1 MARSRLS
8 SRAYC
13 ATASR
18 PPTLPR
24 LPVPDLHQ
32 TLSKYLRSL
41 VPLLQEDEARGG
53 TPWRSALQ
61 ERQRWA
67 DEFEKDL
74 GAKCQ
79 ERLHGKSLDRSSPR
93 NWLDDK
99 IWLKKAYHE
108 WRAPLLIHSNWW
120 LAFFNDDRIPENAIR
135 EPASSNLV
143 EITPW
148 QVRRAAWLTFRH
160 LEFRDNIAQQEIHP
174 DTTRTGL
181 WIHETAGKVFN
192 TCRIPQPHCD
202 SLSPQP
208 LPNVPNARKILVM
221 VNDWIYAV
229 EVYDENRKLH
239 SVDDIE
245 QRLRS
250 VVQDATR
257 RKQVG
262 EKVVPVGILS
272 SDHRDRWTENLKYLL
287 SLSTKNQATLKVIQ
301 QSILAVS
308 LDSHTLGLHP
318 RDNVHTS
325 PTPPTMNSPAEID
338 CHLRNIRS
346 SINARNR
353 WFDKGYTIIVETN
366 TRAGSMGEHS
376 PVDALVPSI
385 VADYAVSQS
394 IVPEAFSLPE
404 PPSFF
409 SDRGLDITEWER
421 LDWVTD
427 ERIKAECIVAESR
440 ARVLIAD
447 SDDSVL
453 WFSDYGADWI
463 KSIAGLA
470 PDAYVQM
477 ALQLVWYKTRGSFTA
492 TYETALT
499 RAFDK
504 ARTETIRTLSEDSR
518 AWVLSMTDTSATTA
532 MRLALLRRAIQTHT
546 RLSREAA
553 TGRGIDRHLLGLRLM
568 MRPDDGERAA
578 LFEDPLFERSQEWK
592 LSTSA
597 LSAGD
602 LFRGTGFGTP
612 YHDGYGIN
620 SNRLSSI
627 INADLS
633 GPDLIKFGIE
643 SKLSCTETSTALFQ
657 RVIVGALRE
666 MRVLCSPE
674 SEPMH
679 RDTPTI
685 AHL

>member
-1 MARSRLS
+1 MTPSRLS
-8 SRAYC
+8 SRAYS

-24 LPVPDLHQ
+24 LPVPDLHK
-32 TLSKYLRSL
+32 TLSKYLQSL
-41 VPLLQEDEARGG
+41 IPLLQEDEARGG

-67 DEFEKDL
+67 DEFEKGL
-74 GAKCQ
+74 GVKCQ
-79 ERLHGKSLDRSSPR
+79 ERLHALDRSSPR
-93 NWLDDK
+93 NWLDDN

-120 LAFFNDDRIPENAIR
+120 LAFSNDDRIPEKAIR
-135 EPASSNLV
+135 EPASSDLV
-143 EITPW
+143 QITPW

-174 DTTRTGL
+174 GTTRTGL

-202 SLSPQP
+202 TLSPQP
-208 LPNVPNARKILVM
+208 PPNVPNARKILVM
-221 VNDWIYAV
+221 VSDWIYAV
-229 EVYDENRKLH
+229 EVYNENRKLY

-245 QRLRS
+245 QRLTS
-250 VVQDATR
+250 VVQDAAR
-257 RKQVG
+257 RKQAG
-262 EKVVPVGILS
+262 EKAVPVGILS
-272 SDHRDRWTENLKYLL
+272 SDHRDRWTENLEYLL

-301 QSILAVS
+301 QSILTVS

-325 PTPPTMNSPAEID
+325 PTPPAMNSPAEID
-338 CHLRNIRS
+338 YHLHNIRS

-404 PPSFF
+404 PPFF
-409 SDRGLDITEWER
+409 FDRDLDITGWER
-421 LDWVTD
+421 LDWITD

-463 KSIAGLA
+463 KSIAGLS

-477 ALQLVWYKTRGSFTA
+477 ALQLAWYKTRGSFTA

-499 RAFDK
+499 RAFNK

-518 AWVLSMTDTSATTA
+518 AWVLSMTDTSATTVT
-532 MRLALLRRAIQTHT
+532 RLALLRRAIQTHN

-568 MRPDDGERAA
+568 MRPDNGERAA

-602 LFRGTGFGTP
+602 QFRGTGFGAP

-620 SNRLSSI
+620 Y
-627 INADLS
+627 LS

-643 SKLSCTETSTALFQ
+643 SKFSCTETSTALFQ
-657 RVIVGALRE
+657 RVIVGVLRE
-666 MRVLCSPE
+666 MRELCSPE
-674 SEPMH
+674 PEPMH

-685 AHL
+685 ARL